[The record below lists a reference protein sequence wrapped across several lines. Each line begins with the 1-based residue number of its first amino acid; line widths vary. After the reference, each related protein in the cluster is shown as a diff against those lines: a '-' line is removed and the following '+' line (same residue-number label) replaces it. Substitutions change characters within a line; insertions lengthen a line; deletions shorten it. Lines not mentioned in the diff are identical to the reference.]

1 MNHSGAFVGAWV
13 SVRDGCT
20 IDYNVCGDQ
29 VEVVLGGRRG
39 FEMVFTEDG
48 LRTMVATGSQALAEM
63 RAANGGD
70 DQ

>member
-1 MNHSGAFVGAWV
+1 MNHNGAFVGAWV
-13 SVRDGCT
+13 SVRDGCA

-48 LRTMVATGSQALAEM
+48 LRAMVAKGSEALAEM
-63 RAANGGD
+63 RATGPD
-70 DQ
+70 DD